1 MFGVRRTVGRESFW
15 AGLGVAGL
23 VASVV
28 LQASQSPAPKDHSA
42 YFGGWT
48 LNRELS
54 SSPPAPD
61 VPDGSGREGRGGGRG
76 RGGPPGGGFGGP
88 GGGGGFGAPGGAG
101 GLGGGPPSFDPK
113 EMEKTMAL
121 VQELM
126 TPTAH
131 WVVSSADD
139 GTIVFSDAEGRSSRF
154 VPNNKKEKHQLTAGT
169 IETKTKWDKEQLRQE
184 ISLPAGMKAVRV
196 FVASPETTQLT
207 VTTTMEGGPAGR
219 RPPYRLVYDRDER
232 P

>member
-1 MFGVRRTVGRESFW
+1 MYGVRRILGDLFW
-15 AGLGVAGL
+15 PSLGVAGL
-23 VASVV
+23 VASMA
-28 LQASQSPAPKDHSA
+28 LQAVQSTVPDDHSG

-54 SSPPAPD
+54 SS
-61 VPDGSGREGRGGGRG
+61 VRTPDGPDGGGREGGGGRGGGG
-76 RGGPPGGGFGGP
+76 TPGGGFGGP

-101 GLGGGPPSFDPK
+101 GPGGAPSFDPK

-121 VQELM
+121 MQELM

-131 WVVSSADD
+131 WIVTSTDD
-139 GTIVFSDAEGRSSRF
+139 GTVIFADAEGRSSRF
-154 VPNNKKEKHQLTAGT
+154 VPNDKKEKHQLVAGT
-169 IETKTKWDKEQLRQE
+169 VETKTKWDKGQLRQE

-196 FVASPETTQLT
+196 FVAMPETKQLT

-219 RPPYRLVYDRDER
+219 RPPSRFVYDQDER
-232 P
+232 R